1 MKRCYTVGKNHEKSY
16 QKIFKVL
23 KRAVSLQRNFKNFL
37 DEKLPSFTELRSLL
51 LGGFCSLCSRVAR
64 DVRLLKCSKVTSK
77 FFWNAPNELVRK
89 LCSSHHQQD
98 KPKQKCG
105 MGHADLLHVLLHFLH
120 PNSNSMERPR
130 GLTVLYPN
138 SGTISKN

>member
-1 MKRCYTVGKNHEKSY
+1 MLNHKG
-16 QKIFKVL
+16 
-23 KRAVSLQRNFKNFL
+23 
-37 DEKLPSFTELRSLL
+37 D
-51 LGGFCSLCSRVAR
+51 FCSLCSRVAR

-130 GLTVLYPN
+130 GLTVLHPN
-138 SGTISKN
+138 SGTISKKLSERSEPNFIARFSGHLSICFYFCLKVTNHQKITIGLTRRHPNQK